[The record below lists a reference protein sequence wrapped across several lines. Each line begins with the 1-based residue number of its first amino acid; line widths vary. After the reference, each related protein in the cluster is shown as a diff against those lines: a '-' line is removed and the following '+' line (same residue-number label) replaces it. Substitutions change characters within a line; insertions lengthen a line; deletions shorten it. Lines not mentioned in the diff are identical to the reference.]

1 MNVDFIIVGQGL
13 AGTLLAF
20 ALEEQGKTF
29 CIIDDLN
36 EYAASRKAAG
46 IINPI
51 TGRRYVKSWNYDEL
65 EKEFVPF
72 YEKLGNKID
81 KPIFQKHEI
90 ILCLST
96 IKEENDLLSQAT
108 RYHYLDKI
116 KFIPFPSILISE
128 TRSAA
133 YSLQGYKL
141 DIQELCNAYRRYWTE
156 KGYIRHQS
164 VDYKFSFEQDKVI
177 YHDIQADSVVF
188 CEGAFI
194 KQNPYFKHAL
204 VIPNKGQYLLITK
217 DDWKG
222 SYSVKDKII
231 ISPISEGL
239 WVGATYEWTFDTVE
253 PDIKGKEELA
263 IQLEKIIKTPYI
275 IKTVLSGL
283 RPTTQNRR
291 PLIMRH
297 PLHTNLW
304 AINGFGTKGSSLGP
318 YIINQFLKIY
328 FEGIE
333 NKFENVQSLSI

>member
-36 EYAASRKAAG
+36 EFAASRKAAG
-46 IINPI
+46 IINPV

-72 YEKLGNKID
+72 YENIGNKIN

-90 ILCLST
+90 ILCLT
-96 IKEENDLLSQAT
+96 TVKEENDLLAQAS
-108 RYHYLDKI
+108 RYHYSDKL
-116 KFIPFPSILISE
+116 KFIPFPSILISD
-128 TRSAA
+128 TLTAV

-141 DIQELCNAYRRYWTE
+141 DIHELCNAFRTYWTE
-156 KGYIRHQS
+156 KGNMRHQS
-164 VDYKFSFEQDKVI
+164 VDYKFIFEQNKVI
-177 YHDIQADSVVF
+177 YQDVIADAVVF

-194 KQNPYFKHAL
+194 KQNPFFNHAW
-204 VIPNKGQYLLITK
+204 VIPNKGQYLLIAK
-217 DDWKG
+217 DDWKNKF
-222 SYSVKDKII
+222 SVKDKII
-231 ISPISEGL
+231 ITPIGDDL
-239 WVGATYEWTFDTVE
+239 WVGATYEWTFDTAE

-263 IQLEKIIKTPYI
+263 NQLKKIIKTPYT

-283 RPTTQNRR
+283 RPTTKNRR

-297 PLHTNLW
+297 PIHSNLW

-318 YIINQFLKIY
+318 FIINQFLKIY
-328 FEGIE
+328 FDGLE
-333 NKFENVQSLSI
+333 NKFENIQS